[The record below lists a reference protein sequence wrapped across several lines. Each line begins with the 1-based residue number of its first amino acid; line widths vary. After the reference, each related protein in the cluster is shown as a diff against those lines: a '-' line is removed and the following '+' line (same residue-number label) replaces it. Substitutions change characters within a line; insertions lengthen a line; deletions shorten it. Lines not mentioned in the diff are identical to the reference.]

1 MQHYRL
7 IYRGTATEEVVSNET
22 LRGLE
27 SQASSA
33 NARNDL
39 SGLLILSGDSFL
51 QALEGSARELTEVF
65 GKIIQ
70 DPRHHRVEL
79 IAFEPIPE
87 RRFSEWHLRL
97 VDLHDVPG
105 PERARLAGKH
115 PHVDGSILIPDE
127 PNLAFDLLIDA
138 GSVCRSKP
146 WETTPI
152 HGNLLSP

>member
-1 MQHYRL
+1 VQHHRL
-7 IYRGTATEEVVSNET
+7 IYRSTATEEVVSNET

-33 NARNDL
+33 NAKNDL
-39 SGLLILSGDSFL
+39 SGLLILSGDRFL
-51 QALEGSARELTEVF
+51 QVLEGPARELTAVF
-65 GKIIQ
+65 GRIIQ
-70 DPRHHRVEL
+70 DPRHHRVEF

-87 RRFSEWHLRL
+87 RRFSDWHLRL

-127 PNLAFDLLIDA
+127 PTEAFDLLLDA
-138 GSVCRSKP
+138 GILCRSKP
-146 WETTPI
+146 WASRPI
-152 HGNLLSP
+152 RSKLLTV